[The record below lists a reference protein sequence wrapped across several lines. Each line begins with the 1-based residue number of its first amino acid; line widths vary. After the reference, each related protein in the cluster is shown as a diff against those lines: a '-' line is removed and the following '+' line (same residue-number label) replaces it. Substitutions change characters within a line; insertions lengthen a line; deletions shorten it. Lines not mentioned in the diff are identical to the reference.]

1 MAKINNAELKRI
13 IAALKN
19 GKFESPLGRSGFT
32 RPPVTRNHRRSIAK
46 LVESAAMKAGL
57 DVSKVDKLLAKDQN
71 ALRADFDKQKA
82 WAARNSRSAEAA
94 FRRGTAARLQALE
107 LLSTPF
113 TSSVIK
119 IVRPF
124 LIWQQPMIEADVS
137 FDPHIE
143 YLNSS
148 IKFLVNT
155 IGGTDYTQFVF
166 YFLWRNE
173 SESPVVVD
181 VDSSLFLNG
190 NCSVSAAPGFLS
202 GDVAYLNMNAG
213 LGLIQWI
220 GWGTDPHT
228 GASNDQTFDPN
239 PQPTQFQTVTDLKA
253 SGGHIFDGA
262 DFHSQ
267 LFSLQ
272 PFPLSRDMFMVPG
285 NASVI
290 FQVGLTVQYSF
301 AGGPL
306 EGGGNLGDNV
316 TVDFSTNGNAV
327 VCPLVELDIM
337 TPTI

>member
-1 MAKINNAELKRI
+1 
-13 IAALKN
+13 
-19 GKFESPLGRSGFT
+19 
-32 RPPVTRNHRRSIAK
+32 
-46 LVESAAMKAGL
+46 
-57 DVSKVDKLLAKDQN
+57 
-71 ALRADFDKQKA
+71 
-82 WAARNSRSAEAA
+82 
-94 FRRGTAARLQALE
+94 
-107 LLSTPF
+107 
-113 TSSVIK
+113 
-119 IVRPF
+119 
-124 LIWQQPMIEADVS
+124 
-137 FDPHIE
+137 
-143 YLNSS
+143 
-148 IKFLVNT
+148 
-155 IGGTDYTQFVF
+155 
-166 YFLWRNE
+166 
-173 SESPVVVD
+173 VD